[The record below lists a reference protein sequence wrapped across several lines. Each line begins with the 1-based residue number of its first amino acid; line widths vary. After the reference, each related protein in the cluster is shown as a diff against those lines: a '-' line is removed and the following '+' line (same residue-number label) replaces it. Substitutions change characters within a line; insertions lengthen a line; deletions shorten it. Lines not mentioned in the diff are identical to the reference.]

1 VDAERIIATIVGWAK
16 EQPTVQAVALVG
28 SHARGTARADSDI
41 DIVVLTTNPQAFRA
55 ETAWLKAI
63 STRIS
68 KWQDE
73 DYRGLWSRRL
83 WLEENSAEIE
93 LGFTSLSW
101 ADVNP
106 LTPGTRAVIAD
117 GCRIL
122 HDPIKLLDRLCT
134 AVLDSEE

>member
-1 VDAERIIATIVGWAK
+1 
-16 EQPTVQAVALVG
+16 
-28 SHARGTARADSDI
+28 
-41 DIVVLTTNPQAFRA
+41 VLTTNPQAFRA